1 MGYAVDDEEDELGMR
16 CIGVPVFAP
25 GRRPVAA
32 VSLAGTTS
40 EIVPENISYL
50 VTELKRAAGRIA
62 IAAAGLFSFTDSAL
76 AAS

>member
-32 VSLAGTTS
+32 VSVAGTTS

-50 VTELKRAAGRIA
+50 VTELKRTSSRIA
-62 IAAAGLFSFTDSAL
+62 TAAAGLFSITDNVL